1 MSPARDER
9 MVATAWDQGGVVL
22 GYDIHGDPWLWPD
35 QVRVMQGIV
44 LGMTGSGKTTL
55 LKNII
60 TQDLMRRMGPPED
73 RHKIP
78 MVIFDGKGD
87 LEFFQELLPY
97 IHRAGRLDDL
107 RLINPAR
114 PELSSLY
121 NPFYAE
127 DDDYMAQVNM
137 VFGSFNLH
145 DEFFSKHQLNYLAD
159 IVRILHYT
167 GVRFNFY
174 DVIVAVLDQGVL
186 QEQIDKARRHIRT
199 DTSISM
205 QRRLNFEM
213 SVRNLMQSFEDRDRV
228 PKIQGLLNECMTFL
242 DDALSIITGPYDDLL
257 SIDDVIEQEL
267 ILFVTLNVNKNT
279 EPVRALG
286 KMLLQNIQLVVGK
299 RYESEEERK
308 RANRPLFSV
317 VMDEFAPFGYQ
328 NFSQILNTA
337 RGTNTAFLFSMQSL
351 PQLLKVGKGFKEDVT
366 SAPNTKIALRTQ
378 DEETAR
384 YFIRA
389 SAEHAVTRRTQSLI
403 RQQLFG
409 FERFQKGMSA
419 TEREEREYRAEDE
432 KIKNLP
438 KGSDADPDDGRQQG
452 HTAPAP
458 ARPHAAGYHTPG
470 IRLGGVATVAP
481 FAHRTARS
489 QPAVQDSGI
498 GQFRLGSQ
506 NPRCREKVRSTRRCV
521 DIFICISRWLRW
533 IPRHSPRPRLK
544 IKSALPA
551 SRQQQAPVQ
560 PQLGRRKD
568 SDQAVPAARYSPL
581 AAQGGYS
588 RGRTSPLEAMVHALN
603 PRDVNLGAAWE
614 ERRRAW
620 LENAGANRYFW
631 YSFGATILVIL
642 SWFALAWMHNDRVRE
657 RWQLAEHAADALRY
671 GEYCKR
677 RAKEAIDRY
686 NLHIETCNRVIEAGE
701 SGMATP
707 ETANLEDYKREL
719 QRLKSDNDAKELQ
732 VTRLSEQ
739 LEQKATELNSL
750 TERVTAAEQRLK
762 TRSAAG
768 SETGNAALV
777 ERIQRLEA
785 ENRRLKQRKTA
796 AKPTA
801 TADNGSG
808 EEEN

>member
-1 MSPARDER
+1 
-9 MVATAWDQGGVVL
+9 MVDRAWADSAVVL

-35 QVRVMQGIV
+35 RVRVMQGIV

-60 TQDLMRRMGPPED
+60 VQDLMRRVGPPED
-73 RHKIP
+73 RHRIP

-87 LEFFQELLPY
+87 LEFFQELLPH
-97 IHRAGRLDDL
+97 IHRSGWLDDL

-121 NPFYAE
+121 NPFYTE

-167 GVRFNFY
+167 GLRFNFY
-174 DVIVAVLDQGVL
+174 DVIVAVLDQVVL
-186 QEQIDKARRHIRT
+186 QGQIDRARQHLRT
-199 DTSISM
+199 DTSVSM

-213 SVRNLMQSFEDRDRV
+213 SVRNLLQSFEDRERV

-257 SIDDVIEQEL
+257 SINDVIQQEL

-299 RYESEEERK
+299 HYESEEERK
-308 RANRPLFSV
+308 RVNRPLFSI

-389 SAEHAVTRRTQSLI
+389 SAEHSVTRRTQSLI
-403 RQQLFG
+403 RHQLFG
-409 FERFQKGMSA
+409 FERFEKGMSA

-438 KGSDADPDDGRQQG
+438 KGQMQILMTDDSEGTLHQHLHIRMPPDIALPGFQWELLPRLRHSRSEERGANLRFKNPELANSPWGR
-452 HTAPAP
+452 
-458 ARPHAAGYHTPG
+458 
-470 IRLGGVATVAP
+470 RLQTGRRHGGTTDATV
-481 FAHRTARS
+481 R
-489 QPAVQDSGI
+489 
-498 GQFRLGSQ
+498 
-506 NPRCREKVRSTRRCV
+506 
-521 DIFICISRWLRW
+521 
-533 IPRHSPRPRLK
+533 
-544 IKSALPA
+544 
-551 SRQQQAPVQ
+551 
-560 PQLGRRKD
+560 
-568 SDQAVPAARYSPL
+568 
-581 AAQGGYS
+581 
-588 RGRTSPLEAMVHALN
+588 
-603 PRDVNLGAAWE
+603 
-614 ERRRAW
+614 
-620 LENAGANRYFW
+620 
-631 YSFGATILVIL
+631 
-642 SWFALAWMHNDRVRE
+642 
-657 RWQLAEHAADALRY
+657 
-671 GEYCKR
+671 
-677 RAKEAIDRY
+677 
-686 NLHIETCNRVIEAGE
+686 
-701 SGMATP
+701 
-707 ETANLEDYKREL
+707 
-719 QRLKSDNDAKELQ
+719 
-732 VTRLSEQ
+732 
-739 LEQKATELNSL
+739 
-750 TERVTAAEQRLK
+750 
-762 TRSAAG
+762 
-768 SETGNAALV
+768 
-777 ERIQRLEA
+777 
-785 ENRRLKQRKTA
+785 
-796 AKPTA
+796 
-801 TADNGSG
+801 
-808 EEEN
+808 